1 MYVYSYMSMAQ
12 FLLSGIFYLCF
23 FHNYLLLVLL
33 GLCCCMDFSLVV
45 VSGDCSHGLLIAA
58 ASLVAEH
65 RLWVVP
71 ASVAAAHG
79 LSTCGSWVLEHWL
92 NSCVQELSGSAAC
105 GNLPGSGIE
114 PVSPALVG
122 GLFTT
127 EPPGEAFSLL
137 LYSLSFT
144 FPAVTS
150 TSIFF

>member
-1 MYVYSYMSMAQ
+1 MAA
-12 FLLSGIFYLCF
+12 
-23 FHNYLLLVLL
+23 L
-33 GLCCCMDFSLVV
+33 GLCGCVGFSLLEGSEGSYLVAV
-45 VSGDCSHGLLIAA
+45 PGPFIAA